1 MQVQE
6 YEKRLATAIRL
17 LGEEAGR
24 RYMEQR
30 LRDLR
35 GEIERKLIHEVLNRL
50 ADLTWH
56 QPLLLAVII
65 GPQGVQVQL
74 GRTQAAKRGGKR
86 RGEIFGGFF
95 KEPLE
100 GSDEFA

>member
-6 YEKRLATAIRL
+6 YEKRLATAINL

-35 GEIERKLIHEVLNRL
+35 SDIAHRLIQEVKLRL
-50 ADLTWH
+50 ADLVSPIPVVL
-56 QPLLLAVII
+56 QVDI
-65 GPQGVQVQL
+65 GPQGVRVK
-74 GRTQAAKRGGKR
+74 TR
-86 RGEIFGGFF
+86 R
-95 KEPLE
+95 K
-100 GSDEFA
+100 SS

>member
-6 YEKRLATAIRL
+6 YEKRLATAINL

-35 GEIERKLIHEVLNRL
+35 GSIEKRMSEEVKLRL
-50 ADLTWH
+50 QDLICPQSLT
-56 QPLLLAVII
+56 LYIDI
-65 GPQGVQVQL
+65 GPQGVRVRS
-74 GRTQAAKRGGKR
+74 GR
-86 RGEIFGGFF
+86 RG
-95 KEPLE
+95 K
-100 GSDEFA
+100 DR